1 MSELKP
7 LLQNVSLA
15 LILCAVLESVLP
27 PSKGKRAF
35 HLLCGVVIFTTLI
48 SSLRDM
54 DLQNLQVDDWLTFS
68 LQTSQ
73 EFQAQQNDALLLA
86 AEKGY
91 ESAAVDALRDSVVAF
106 SSVTAQ
112 CSIENETV
120 TLQELTVAGVAEESK
135 VIAQSAL
142 SSICEGAKIS
152 WVTEETQ

>member
-1 MSELKP
+1 
-7 LLQNVSLA
+7 
-15 LILCAVLESVLP
+15 
-27 PSKGKRAF
+27 
-35 HLLCGVVIFTTLI
+35 
-48 SSLRDM
+48 M

>member
-1 MSELKP
+1 
-7 LLQNVSLA
+7 
-15 LILCAVLESVLP
+15 
-27 PSKGKRAF
+27 
-35 HLLCGVVIFTTLI
+35 
-48 SSLRDM
+48 M

-91 ESAAVDALRDSVVAF
+91 ASAAVDALRDSDVAF
-106 SSVTAQ
+106 SSVTAH

-135 VIAQSAL
+135 AIAQNAL
-142 SSICEGAKIS
+142 SSICEGVKIS